1 MVTMVRFEQK
11 FPITFYSPLWFQ
23 ACIKIRLK
31 KSHSILLLSAEW
43 CISSSSAIFLLYLI
57 YFSLPYLLH
66 FLLRDVSQ
74 HTLKFKLHKVVSS
87 KMYSGE
93 TAFLFA

>member
-11 FPITFYSPLWFQ
+11 LPITFYSPLWFQ
-23 ACIKIRLK
+23 ACMKIRLE

-43 CISSSSAIFLLYLI
+43 CISSSSVFFTLSNL
-57 YFSLPYLLH
+57 FFLPYLLH
-66 FLLRDVSQ
+66 FLLQDVSQ
-74 HTLKFKLHKVVSS
+74 HTLKFKLDKVVSS

>member
-11 FPITFYSPLWFQ
+11 LPITFYSPLWFQ
-23 ACIKIRLK
+23 ACMKIQLE

-43 CISSSSAIFLLYLI
+43 CISSSSVFFTLSNL
-57 YFSLPYLLH
+57 FFLPYLLQ
-66 FLLRDVSQ
+66 DVSQ
-74 HTLKFKLHKVVSS
+74 HTLKFKLDKVVSG